1 MGANEMGANEMGANE
16 MGANEMGTNEMCANA
31 IDTNEMGANEI
42 VEIIEIDSNES
53 PSLTDTKGMTAVLDE
68 YISIYCSSNTK
79 NSTTPENNSIT
90 KSIASLENEN
100 NIKFIVNDD
109 SCTDDNSSLSDE
121 KGINNLSGG
130 NRVSIYEI
138 II

>member
-1 MGANEMGANEMGANE
+1 MGENEMGAN
-16 MGANEMGTNEMCANA
+16 A
-31 IDTNEMGANEI
+31 IYTNEI
-42 VEIIEIDSNES
+42 VEMGTIEIDSNES
-53 PSLTDTKGMTAVLDE
+53 PSLTNTKGMTSVLDE

-79 NSTTPENNSIT
+79 KSTTPENNSIT

-100 NIKFIVNDD
+100 NIKFIVDD
-109 SCTDDNSSLSDE
+109 VSCTHDNSIYSNEINIIVDNLSDE
-121 KGINNLSGG
+121 